1 QLREQGVGADV
12 LVGVALGR
20 SLDMPVALLA
30 PISGLN

>member
-1 QLREQGVGADV
+1 M

-30 PISGLN
+30 VLKGR